1 MGEMFA
7 ISFDYIDVSSSGR
20 CTVID
25 LKGCSLFHN
34 FAKRSVH
41 YVFERDCTIISGDA
55 SRCEHIINIVRC
67 RHLGW
72 HNSSVRVGYGASG
85 GAACGRD
92 NI

>member
-1 MGEMFA
+1 MPTIDTYYVDKGSGCDCTIVDGELC
-7 ISFDYIDVSSSGR
+7 G
-20 CTVID
+20 
-25 LKGCSLFHN
+25 LPQN
-34 FAKRSVH
+34 FAKRGVH
-41 YVFERDCTIISGDA
+41 YVFEGYCTIISGDA
-55 SRCEHIINIVRC
+55 SRCEHIVNIVRC